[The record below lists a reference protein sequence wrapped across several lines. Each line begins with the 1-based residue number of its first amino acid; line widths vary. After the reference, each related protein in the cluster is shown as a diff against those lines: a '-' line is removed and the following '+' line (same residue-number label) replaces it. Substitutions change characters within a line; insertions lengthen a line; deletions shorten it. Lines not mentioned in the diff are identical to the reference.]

1 MKKTLRHLLL
11 INLFIITNVACF
23 SYNAPA
29 DASVLSFFGLFRKFT
44 TWSKRQ
50 KEGFK
55 VGDVT
60 VAVDVTVDDLT
71 IPVGKVLYAIDP
83 STARMFDGRVTINYD
98 SSVLTLEKYGWFGD
112 WGADPTLPFPP
123 IDSGS
128 SGSPWYLQ
136 TEANPALNQSVTI
149 SGDIIKTIEFNYDWG
164 SEGYIPPTTGHFNF
178 FGLEFDKT
186 RPDITTAE
194 IDAAFILPENVLSN
208 FEAGNKVASL
218 ANYNRCIPVNSQ
230 DEKIVLCG
238 EPIPE
243 PTSTLSL
250 LALGTLG
257 AASTLK
263 RKLKSSKSSE
273 KETTKVG

>member
-71 IPVGKVLYAIDP
+71 IPVGKVLYAIHP

-112 WGADPTLPFPP
+112 WCG
-123 IDSGS
+123 
-128 SGSPWYLQ
+128 
-136 TEANPALNQSVTI
+136 
-149 SGDIIKTIEFNYDWG
+149 
-164 SEGYIPPTTGHFNF
+164 FNF
-178 FGLEFDKT
+178 
-186 RPDITTAE
+186 
-194 IDAAFILPENVLSN
+194 AFPSHRFRFSGFLGIYKQRLILHLI
-208 FEAGNKVASL
+208 KV
-218 ANYNRCIPVNSQ
+218 
-230 DEKIVLCG
+230 
-238 EPIPE
+238 
-243 PTSTLSL
+243 
-250 LALGTLG
+250 
-257 AASTLK
+257 
-263 RKLKSSKSSE
+263 
-273 KETTKVG
+273 